1 MHEIASYA
9 RNVFLKDHP
18 VITRRV
24 MLSSTGTAQTLLAG
38 SIIAEKTVTTT
49 VSDQTTT
56 TVTTGAYAKAGSGET
71 VAMLGVLAEDVVI
84 PASGDAYALVYI
96 HAAVIISALVWDDG
110 VSATDQRAA
119 LIELRKVGI
128 FAVEA

>member
-24 MLSSTGTAQTLLAG
+24 LLSSTGTAQTLLAG
-38 SIIAEKTVTTT
+38 SVIAEKTVMASATTT
-49 VSDQTTT
+49 V
-56 TVTTGAYAKAGSGET
+56 GAYVKPGDGET
-71 VAMLGVLAEDVVI
+71 VTMFGVLAEDVVI
-84 PASGDAYALVYI
+84 PASGDTYALVYI

>member
-24 MLSSTGTAQTLLAG
+24 LLSSTGTAQTLLAG
-38 SIIAEKTVTTT
+38 SVIAEKTVTASAATT
-49 VSDQTTT
+49 V
-56 TVTTGAYAKAGSGET
+56 GAYVKPGDGET
-71 VAMLGVLAEDVVI
+71 AAMLGVLAEDVVI